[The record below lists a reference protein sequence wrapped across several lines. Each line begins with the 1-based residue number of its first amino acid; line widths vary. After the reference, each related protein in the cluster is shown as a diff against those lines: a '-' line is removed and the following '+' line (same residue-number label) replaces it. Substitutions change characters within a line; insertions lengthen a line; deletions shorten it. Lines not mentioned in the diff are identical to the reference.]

1 MKKAAWWLTATFVL
15 NASGVFA
22 QEFRTVSVFSPVN
35 AQRVVSRIKE
45 IAANN
50 PSIDSASTL
59 NKTFDFNFA
68 KSVADILPTDGNAIP
83 SVVKPPPNVVR
94 RNVVSQNLAQLTAVL
109 ASAQEDH
116 TIVPVLSVDLF
127 QNVHLKITTQTIKR
141 LPDGTLSIGGYVQDM
156 PGSVATLTKK
166 GNDLSGTIITY
177 TDLYEIRPS
186 RSTSLSPFAD
196 VFPTSAGTTVI
207 DQVKREFKNEA
218 EPSSPANLKKRSSTQ
233 FDIDPNA
240 GNDPLKPTVPTSI
253 DVAVFY
259 TPQAE
264 TGSGG
269 TAAISSLVV
278 QAIQSVQSSL
288 DAYKVKATVNLV
300 YSGKT
305 NYQESDSI
313 ELDRDRLQNPTDGF
327 MDDVPKKRDGVKAD
341 LVALIVEGSGDYCG
355 VSYLPEDQN
364 FDYADYAYIV
374 VARSCAVANLS
385 FAHEFGHILGV
396 RHDRYIDPIEG
407 KPLAA
412 NHGMIFACGSGACR
426 DIPAYDKF
434 CGDVLKKPCP
444 RILAWSG
451 VYWPGGSQISESAND
466 VNNNAQRALRIFA
479 PIVAKYR

>member
-1 MKKAAWWLTATFVL
+1 MKKASWLLAATFAF
-15 NASGVFA
+15 NASGVLA
-22 QEFRTVSVFSPVN
+22 EEFRTVSVFSPVN

-45 IAANN
+45 IAASN
-50 PSIDSASTL
+50 PSIESASTL

-68 KSVADILPTDGNAIP
+68 KSIADILPTDGNAIP

-94 RNVVSQNLAQLTAVL
+94 RNVVSQNSAQLSAVL

-116 TIVPVLSVDLF
+116 AIIPVLSVDLF
-127 QNVHLKITTQTIKR
+127 DNVHLKIMTQSIKR
-141 LPDGTLSIGGYVQDM
+141 LSDGTLSIGGYVQDM

-166 GNDLSGTIITY
+166 GDELSGTIITY

-196 VFPTSAGTTVI
+196 VFPTTAGTTVI

-218 EPSSPANLKKRSSTQ
+218 EPSSPTSSKKRSSTQ

-253 DVAVFY
+253 DIAVFY
-259 TPQAE
+259 TAQAE

-269 TAAISSLVV
+269 TSAINSLVV

-305 NYQESDSI
+305 SYQENASI
-313 ELDRDRLQNPTDGF
+313 QTDRDRLQNPKDGF
-327 MDDVPKKRDGVKAD
+327 MDDVPKQRDRVKAD

-364 FDYADYAYIV
+364 VDYGEYAYMV
-374 VARSCAVANLS
+374 VARPCAVANLS
-385 FAHEFGHILGV
+385 FAHEFGHLLGV
-396 RHDRYIDPIEG
+396 RHDRYIDPVEG
-407 KPLAA
+407 KPLSA
-412 NHGMIFACGSGACR
+412 NHGMIFACGNGACR

-434 CGDVLKKPCP
+434 CGDVLNKPCP
-444 RILAWSG
+444 RIMAWSG
-451 VYWPGGSQISESAND
+451 IYWPGGSQISESPND